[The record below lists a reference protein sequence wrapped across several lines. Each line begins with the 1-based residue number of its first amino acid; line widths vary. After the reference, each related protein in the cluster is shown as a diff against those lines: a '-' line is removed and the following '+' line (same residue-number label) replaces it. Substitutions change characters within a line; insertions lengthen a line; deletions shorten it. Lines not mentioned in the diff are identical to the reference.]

1 MEKSAINKIKS
12 HILVVDDDNRLR
24 KLLQK
29 FLTDNSFSVDTA
41 QNTSIARKK
50 ITAILYDI
58 IILDVM
64 MPGESGLSFLQYI
77 RTISKTP
84 ILMLS
89 AMKETKERIKGLEIG
104 ADDYLGK
111 PFEPQELLLRIE
123 AILRRTDERH
133 LKSSIDNKITKFG
146 DLIFDPKLSIIWKQ
160 KFKILLTKKECELL
174 NELIKLQ
181 GKPVNRNMLAKNLNL
196 GSRRIDVTISRL
208 RTKIENN
215 PRNPIYILTIRGEG
229 YSLSGIKS

>member
-1 MEKSAINKIKS
+1 MKKSAINKIKS

-24 KLLQK
+24 KLLQI
-29 FLTDNSFSVDTA
+29 FLTDNGFSVDTA

-146 DLIFDPKLSIIWKQ
+146 ELIFDPKLSIIWKQ

-174 NELIKLQ
+174 NELIKLH

>member
-1 MEKSAINKIKS
+1 MKKSAINKIKS

-24 KLLQK
+24 KLLQI
-29 FLTDNSFSVDTA
+29 FLTDNGFSVDTA

-146 DLIFDPKLSIIWKQ
+146 ELIFDPKLSIIWKQ

-215 PRNPIYILTIRGEG
+215 PRNPIHILTIRGEG
-229 YSLSGIKS
+229 YSLSGIKN

>member
-1 MEKSAINKIKS
+1 MKKSAINKIKS

-29 FLTDNSFSVDTA
+29 FLTDNGFSVDTA
-41 QNTSIARKK
+41 QNASIARKK

-123 AILRRTDERH
+123 AILRRTDEKH

-146 DLIFDPKLSIIWKQ
+146 ELIFDPKLSIIWKQ

-174 NELIKLQ
+174 NELIKLH

>member
-50 ITAILYDI
+50 IKAILYDI

-64 MPGESGLSFLQYI
+64 MPGESGLSFLQYL
-77 RTISKTP
+77 RTISRTP

-123 AILRRTDERH
+123 AILRRTDEKH

-146 DLIFDPKLSIIWKQ
+146 ELIFDPKLSIIWKQ

-174 NELIKLQ
+174 NELIKLH

>member
-1 MEKSAINKIKS
+1 MKKSAINKIKS

-29 FLTDNSFSVDTA
+29 FLTDNGFSVDTA
-41 QNTSIARKK
+41 HNTSIARKK

-64 MPGESGLSFLQYI
+64 MPGESGLSLLQYL
-77 RTISKTP
+77 RTISRTP

-123 AILRRTDERH
+123 AILRRTDEKH

-146 DLIFDPKLSIIWKQ
+146 ELIFDPKLSIIWKQ

-174 NELIKLQ
+174 NELIKLH

-215 PRNPIYILTIRGEG
+215 PRNPIHILTIRGEG
-229 YSLSGIKS
+229 YSLSGIKN

>member
-1 MEKSAINKIKS
+1 MKKSAINKIKS

-29 FLTDNSFSVDTA
+29 FLTDNGFSVDTA

-64 MPGESGLSFLQYI
+64 MPGESGLSFLQYL
-77 RTISKTP
+77 RTISRTP

-89 AMKETKERIKGLEIG
+89 AMKDTKERIKGLKIG

-123 AILRRTDERH
+123 AILRRTDEKH
-133 LKSSIDNKITKFG
+133 LKSSINNKITKFG
-146 DLIFDPKLSIIWKQ
+146 ELIF
-160 KFKILLTKKECELL
+160 LLLC
-174 NELIKLQ
+174 
-181 GKPVNRNMLAKNLNL
+181 
-196 GSRRIDVTISRL
+196 
-208 RTKIENN
+208 
-215 PRNPIYILTIRGEG
+215 
-229 YSLSGIKS
+229 

>member
-1 MEKSAINKIKS
+1 MKKSAINKIKS

-29 FLTDNSFSVDTA
+29 FLTDNGFSVDTA
-41 QNTSIARKK
+41 QNASIARKK

-146 DLIFDPKLSIIWKQ
+146 ELIFDPKLSIIWKQ

-174 NELIKLQ
+174 NELIKLH
-181 GKPVNRNMLAKNLNL
+181 GKPVNRNMLARNLNL

>member
-146 DLIFDPKLSIIWKQ
+146 ELIFDPKLSIIWKQ

-174 NELIKLQ
+174 NELIKLH
-181 GKPVNRNMLAKNLNL
+181 GKPVNRNMLARNLNL

>member
-29 FLTDNSFSVDTA
+29 FLTDNGFSVDAA
-41 QNTSIARKK
+41 QNTSVARKK

-123 AILRRTDERH
+123 AILRRTDEKH

-146 DLIFDPKLSIIWKQ
+146 ELIFDPKLSIIWKQ

-174 NELIKLQ
+174 NELIKLH

>member
-29 FLTDNSFSVDTA
+29 FLTDNGFSVDAA
-41 QNTSIARKK
+41 QNTSVARKK

-146 DLIFDPKLSIIWKQ
+146 ELIFDPKLSIIWKQ

-174 NELIKLQ
+174 NELIKLH
-181 GKPVNRNMLAKNLNL
+181 GKPVNRNMLAKNLNC
-196 GSRRIDVTISRL
+196 
-208 RTKIENN
+208 
-215 PRNPIYILTIRGEG
+215 PRV
-229 YSLSGIKS
+229 KS

>member
-174 NELIKLQ
+174 NELIKLH
-181 GKPVNRNMLAKNLNL
+181 GKPVNRNMLARNLNL

>member
-29 FLTDNSFSVDTA
+29 FLTDNGFSVDTA

-146 DLIFDPKLSIIWKQ
+146 ELIFDPKLSIIWKQ

-174 NELIKLQ
+174 NELIKLH
-181 GKPVNRNMLAKNLNL
+181 GKPVNRNMLARNLNL

>member
-1 MEKSAINKIKS
+1 MKKSAINKIKS
-12 HILVVDDDNRLR
+12 HILVVDDDTRLR

-146 DLIFDPKLSIIWKQ
+146 ELIFDPKLSIIWKQ

-174 NELIKLQ
+174 NELIKLH

-229 YSLSGIKS
+229 YLLSGIKS

>member
-1 MEKSAINKIKS
+1 MKKSAINKIKF

-29 FLTDNSFSVDTA
+29 FLTDNGFSVDTA

-64 MPGESGLSFLQYI
+64 MPGESGLSFLQYL
-77 RTISKTP
+77 RTISRTP

-123 AILRRTDERH
+123 AILRRTDEKH

-146 DLIFDPKLSIIWKQ
+146 ELIFDPRLSIIWKQ

-174 NELIKLQ
+174 NELIKLH

-215 PRNPIYILTIRGEG
+215 PRNPVHILTIRGEG
-229 YSLSGIKS
+229 YSLSGIKN

>member
-1 MEKSAINKIKS
+1 MKKSAINKIKS

-146 DLIFDPKLSIIWKQ
+146 ELIFDPKLSIIWKQ

-174 NELIKLQ
+174 NELIKLH

-229 YSLSGIKS
+229 YLLSGIKS

>member
-29 FLTDNSFSVDTA
+29 FLTDNGFSVDAA

-146 DLIFDPKLSIIWKQ
+146 ELIFDPKLSIIWKQ

-174 NELIKLQ
+174 NELIKLH

>member
-1 MEKSAINKIKS
+1 MKKSAINKIKS

-64 MPGESGLSFLQYI
+64 MPGESGLSFLQYL
-77 RTISKTP
+77 RTISRTP

-89 AMKETKERIKGLEIG
+89 AMKDTKERIKGLKIG

-146 DLIFDPKLSIIWKQ
+146 ELIFDPKLSIIWKQ

-174 NELIKLQ
+174 NELIKLH

>member
-1 MEKSAINKIKS
+1 MKKSAINKIKF

-29 FLTDNSFSVDTA
+29 FLTDNGFSVDTA

-89 AMKETKERIKGLEIG
+89 AMKETKERIKGLKIG

-146 DLIFDPKLSIIWKQ
+146 ELIFDPKLSIIWKQ

-174 NELIKLQ
+174 NELIKLH

>member
-146 DLIFDPKLSIIWKQ
+146 ELIFDPKLSIIWKQ

-174 NELIKLQ
+174 NELIKLH

-196 GSRRIDVTISRL
+196 GSRRIDVTIIRL

>member
-29 FLTDNSFSVDTA
+29 FLTDNGFSVDTA
-41 QNTSIARKK
+41 QDTSIARKK

-64 MPGESGLSFLQYI
+64 MPGESGLSFLEYL
-77 RTISKTP
+77 RTISRTP

-123 AILRRTDERH
+123 AILRRTDEKH

-146 DLIFDPKLSIIWKQ
+146 ELIFDPKLSIIWKQ

-174 NELIKLQ
+174 NELIKLH

>member
-1 MEKSAINKIKS
+1 MKKSAINKIKS

-29 FLTDNSFSVDTA
+29 FLTDNGFSVDTA

-146 DLIFDPKLSIIWKQ
+146 ELIFDPKLSIIWKQ

>member
-1 MEKSAINKIKS
+1 MKKSAINKIKS

-146 DLIFDPKLSIIWKQ
+146 ELIFDPKLSIIWKQ

-174 NELIKLQ
+174 NELIKLH
-181 GKPVNRNMLAKNLNL
+181 GKPVNRNMLARNLNL

>member
-123 AILRRTDERH
+123 AILRRTDEKH

-146 DLIFDPKLSIIWKQ
+146 ELIFDPKLSIIWKQ

-174 NELIKLQ
+174 NELIKLH

>member
-1 MEKSAINKIKS
+1 MKKSAINKIKS

-29 FLTDNSFSVDTA
+29 FLTDNGFSVDAA
-41 QNTSIARKK
+41 QNTSVARKK

-146 DLIFDPKLSIIWKQ
+146 ELIFDPKLSIIWKQ

-174 NELIKLQ
+174 NELIKLH

>member
-1 MEKSAINKIKS
+1 MKKSAINKIKF

-146 DLIFDPKLSIIWKQ
+146 ELIFDPKLSIIWKQ

-174 NELIKLQ
+174 NELIKLH

>member
-29 FLTDNSFSVDTA
+29 FLTDNGFSVDIA

-64 MPGESGLSFLQYI
+64 MPGESGLSFLQYL
-77 RTISKTP
+77 RTISRTP

-146 DLIFDPKLSIIWKQ
+146 ELIFDPKLSIIWKQ

-174 NELIKLQ
+174 NELIKLH

>member
-146 DLIFDPKLSIIWKQ
+146 ELIFDPKLSIIWKQ

-174 NELIKLQ
+174 NELIKLH

>member
-29 FLTDNSFSVDTA
+29 FLTDNGFSVDTA
-41 QNTSIARKK
+41 QNASIARKK

-123 AILRRTDERH
+123 AILRRTDEKH

-146 DLIFDPKLSIIWKQ
+146 ELIFDPKLSIIWKQ

-174 NELIKLQ
+174 NELIKLH

>member
-1 MEKSAINKIKS
+1 MKKSAINKIKS

-29 FLTDNSFSVDTA
+29 FLTDNGFSVDTA

-64 MPGESGLSFLQYI
+64 MPGESGLSFLQYL
-77 RTISKTP
+77 RTISRTP

-89 AMKETKERIKGLEIG
+89 AMKETKERIRGLEIG

-111 PFEPQELLLRIE
+111 PFEPKELLLRIE
-123 AILRRTDERH
+123 AILRRTDEKH
-133 LKSSIDNKITKFG
+133 LKSSRDLNITKLG
-146 DLIFDPKLSIIWKQ
+146 ELIYDPKLSVIWKQ
-160 KFKILLTKKECELL
+160 KYKILLTNKECELL
-174 NELIKLQ
+174 DELIALK
-181 GKPVNRNMLAKNLNL
+181 GKPVDRNKLAENLNL
-196 GSRRIDVTISRL
+196 GSRKIDVTISRL
-208 RTKIENN
+208 RTKIETNPKN
-215 PRNPIYILTIRGEG
+215 PRYILTIRGHG
-229 YSLSGIKS
+229 YSLSGLKN

>member
-1 MEKSAINKIKS
+1 MKKSAINKIKS

-29 FLTDNSFSVDTA
+29 FLTDNGFSVDAA

-146 DLIFDPKLSIIWKQ
+146 ELIFDPKLSIIWKQ

-174 NELIKLQ
+174 NELIKLH

-208 RTKIENN
+208 RTKIETN
-215 PRNPIYILTIRGEG
+215 PRIPIHILTIRGEG

>member
-1 MEKSAINKIKS
+1 MKKSAINKIKS

-29 FLTDNSFSVDTA
+29 FLTDNGFSVDTA

-146 DLIFDPKLSIIWKQ
+146 ELIFDPKLSIIWKQ

-174 NELIKLQ
+174 NELIKLH

>member
-29 FLTDNSFSVDTA
+29 FLTDNGFSVDTA

-146 DLIFDPKLSIIWKQ
+146 ELIFDPKLSIIWKQ

-174 NELIKLQ
+174 NELIKLH

>member
-29 FLTDNSFSVDTA
+29 FLTDNGFSVDTA

-84 ILMLS
+84 VLMLS

-123 AILRRTDERH
+123 AILRRTDEKH

-146 DLIFDPKLSIIWKQ
+146 ELIFDPKLSIIWKQ

-174 NELIKLQ
+174 NELIKLH

>member
-1 MEKSAINKIKS
+1 MKKSAINKIKF

-29 FLTDNSFSVDTA
+29 FLTDNGFSVDAA
-41 QNTSIARKK
+41 QNTSVARKK

-89 AMKETKERIKGLEIG
+89 AMKETKERIKGLKIG

-146 DLIFDPKLSIIWKQ
+146 ELIFDPKLSIIWKQ

-174 NELIKLQ
+174 NELIKLH